1 MELINKIFVGIKIAI
16 IQNNYTGKYVKMEYD
31 SRKIQNGDVFVAL
44 EGENNDGHKYI
55 DTAIQRG
62 AKLIVVSQKTDV
74 KDLGINVV
82 RVKNTRKILGRL
94 ASNFYGNPE
103 KKLKLLGVTGT
114 NGKTTTAYILHTFL
128 EKSAFIGSIGIKIGK
143 KNYPPVNTTP
153 ESLDIIKY
161 AKETLENG
169 GKYLIL
175 EVSSQGIDN
184 FRIEGLRFAGAIF
197 TNLSKEH
204 LEYHKNMEEY
214 YLVKKRLFNQVKE
227 GGVFVT
233 SIEDSYG
240 RRLKK
245 IYKNAVTYGYDN
257 ADYRGEI
264 IDLKLDWMKAKVEG
278 LVKTSIFETSLIGDY
293 NLLNILAAIA
303 MVNELGEDTKEI
315 FEKLKKLNFVEGR
328 MQIIKERGI
337 KAIVDYAH
345 TEDALESVLKTL
357 TKCNYKKLYTLISG
371 TGERYAEKRPRLAE
385 ISEKYS
391 DYTMVSSNSP
401 RNEDPMEIA
410 LEVASGFK
418 NARYSTYDIEVDRT
432 KAIRKLVAQAQS
444 GDIIL
449 LTGKGH
455 ENYQEIKGVKKEY
468 KEIKVVE
475 KALKSKLK
483 NLKND

>member
-1 MELINKIFVGIKIAI
+1 MKIINKIFEGIKIEI
-16 IQNNYTGKYVKMEYD
+16 DQNSYGGEYVKMEYD
-31 SRKIQNGDVFVAL
+31 SRQIENGDIFVAL
-44 EGENNDGHKYI
+44 KGENDDGHKYI
-55 DTAIQRG
+55 NSAIQRG
-62 AKLIVVSQKTDV
+62 ARLIVVSQKIEV
-74 KDLGINVV
+74 KDSGINIV
-82 RVKNTRKILGRL
+82 RVENTRKILGRL
-94 ASNFYGNPE
+94 AGNFYGNPE
-103 KKLKLLGVTGT
+103 KKLKILGVTGT
-114 NGKTTTAYILHTFL
+114 NGKTTTAYLLHKFL
-128 EKSAFIGSIGIKIGK
+128 KNSAFIGSIGIKIGK

-161 AKETLENG
+161 AKETLEGG

-184 FRIEGLRFAGAIF
+184 FRIEGLRFTGAIF

-214 YLVKKRLFNQVKE
+214 YLVKERLFNQVKE
-227 GGVFVT
+227 DGIIVT
-233 SIEDSYG
+233 SIENSYG
-240 RRLKK
+240 RRLKER
-245 IYKNAVTYGYDN
+245 YKDAVTYGYDRG
-257 ADYRGEI
+257 DYRGEI
-264 IDLKLDWMKAKVEG
+264 IDLKLDWMKARIEG
-278 LVKTSIFETSLIGDY
+278 VKGLSTIETSLIGDY
-293 NLLNILAAIA
+293 NLLNILAATA
-303 MVNELGEDTKEI
+303 MVEKLCEDNKGLP
-315 FEKLKKLNFVEGR
+315 EKLKKLNFIEGR
-328 MQIIKERGI
+328 MQIIEERGI

-371 TGERYAEKRPRLAE
+371 TGERYSEKRPRLAE

-410 LEVASGFK
+410 LEVAAGFK
-418 NARYSTYDIEVDRT
+418 NARYSTYDIEVDRI

-455 ENYQEIKGVKKEY
+455 ENYQEIKGEKKEY
-468 KEIKVVE
+468 REIEVVK
-475 KALKSKLK
+475 KALQ
-483 NLKND
+483 

>member
-1 MELINKIFVGIKIAI
+1 MKIINKIFAGIEIEI
-16 IQNNYTGKYVKMEYD
+16 NQNNYTGEYVKMEYD
-31 SRKIQNGDVFVAL
+31 SRKVENGDIFVAL

-55 DTAIQRG
+55 NSAIQRG
-62 AKLIVVSQKTDV
+62 AKLIVVSQKIEMKGT
-74 KDLGINVV
+74 GISIV

-103 KKLKLLGVTGT
+103 KKLKILGITGT
-114 NGKTTTAYILHTFL
+114 NGKTTTAYLLHTFL
-128 EKSAFIGSIGIKIGK
+128 KNSAFIGSIGIKIGNK
-143 KNYPPVNTTP
+143 SYPPVNTTP

-161 AKETLENG
+161 AKETLESG

-204 LEYHKNMEEY
+204 LEYHKDMEEY
-214 YLVKKRLFNQVKE
+214 YLVKERLFKQVKE
-227 GGVFVT
+227 NGIIVT

-240 RRLKK
+240 RRLKEK
-245 IYKNAVTYGYDN
+245 YKNAVTYGYGR

-264 IDLKLDWMKAKVEG
+264 IDLKLDWMKARVEG
-278 LVKTSIFETSLIGDY
+278 IDGLSTLETSLIGDY

-303 MVNELGEDTKEI
+303 MVEELCEDSRELP
-315 FEKLKKLNFVEGR
+315 EKLKTLNFIEGR
-328 MQIIKERGI
+328 MQRIEDRGI

-357 TKCNYKKLYTLISG
+357 TKCNYQKLYTLISG

-410 LEVASGFK
+410 LEVAAGFK

-455 ENYQEIKGVKKEY
+455 ETYQEIKGVKKEY
-468 KEIKVVE
+468 KEIEVVE
-475 KALKSKLK
+475 KALKFKI
-483 NLKND
+483 

>member
-1 MELINKIFVGIKIAI
+1 MK
-16 IQNNYTGKYVKMEYD
+16 
-31 SRKIQNGDVFVAL
+31 
-44 EGENNDGHKYI
+44 
-55 DTAIQRG
+55 DT
-62 AKLIVVSQKTDV
+62 
-74 KDLGINVV
+74 GINIV

-103 KKLKLLGVTGT
+103 KKLKILGVTGT
-114 NGKTTTAYILHTFL
+114 NGKTTTAYLLHTFL
-128 EKSAFIGSIGIKIGK
+128 ENSTFIGSIGIKIGK
-143 KNYPPVNTTP
+143 KSYPPVNTTP

-161 AKETLENG
+161 AKETLESG

-175 EVSSQGIDN
+175 EVYSQGIDN
-184 FRIEGLRFAGAIF
+184 FRIEDLRFTGAIF

-214 YLVKKRLFNQVKE
+214 YLVKERLFKQVKE
-227 GGVFVT
+227 NGVIVT

-240 RRLKK
+240 RRLKER
-245 IYKNAVTYGYDN
+245 YKNAVTYGFDKV
-257 ADYRGEI
+257 DYRGEI
-264 IDLKLDWMKAKVEG
+264 TDLKLDWMKVKVDGLEG
-278 LVKTSIFETSLIGDY
+278 VSTFETSLIGDY

-303 MVNELGEDTKEI
+303 IVKELGEGSKKL

-328 MQIIKERGI
+328 MQRIEVRGI

-391 DYTMVSSNSP
+391 DCTMVSSNSP

-410 LEVASGFK
+410 LEVAAGFK
-418 NARYSTYDIEVDRT
+418 GAKYSTYDIEIDRN
-432 KAIRKLVAQAQS
+432 KAIGKLVAQAQS

-455 ENYQEIKGVKKEY
+455 ENSQEIKGVKKEY
-468 KEIKVVE
+468 KEIEVVE
-475 KALKSKLK
+475 KALKFKTYPIVSPRH
-483 NLKND
+483 